1 MLTLD
6 FSIRPNPQHFKMTS
20 LRRTIVTSLPVLLLM
35 LGCQSAPETNAAAN
49 IELRQLGG
57 QYMDFFRARGKAP
70 ADEKEFKEFI
80 ASNLTDLHREILGIS
95 DPEKFFISSR
105 DGKPFVVRYG
115 AAISSTP
122 TDPAKASLLN
132 GDVVAYEAEGKGGYR
147 HVISSMGHF
156 TELSLDDLKQLVP
169 DAK

>member
-1 MLTLD
+1 
-6 FSIRPNPQHFKMTS
+6 MTS
-20 LRRTIVTSLPVLLLM
+20 LRRIFVASLPILLLFC
-35 LGCQSAPETNAAAN
+35 GCKSAPETNAAAN

-80 ASNLTDLHREILGIS
+80 SSNLTDLHRELLGVT
-95 DPEKFFISSR
+95 DPEKFFVSSR
-105 DGKPFVVRYG
+105 DGKPFIVRYG
-115 AAISSTP
+115 ATISSTP
-122 TDPAKASLLN
+122 TDPGKATLLN

-147 HVISSMGHF
+147 QVISSMGHF
-156 TELSLDDLKQLVP
+156 TELTLDDLKQLIP